1 MKFHRN
7 IRKLITLVAITSVL
21 FGPQTAM
28 AFSLLEWLGF
38 GNDEEQAEPQAKA
51 STVTESANWA
61 ETSSEPDIAETQNKP
76 VPPVPANSDAV
87 KFEDIK
93 LIIANLSEEQRRK
106 LLSDESAFSNFLQQ
120 QAMNQSVLNA
130 ARANKLEED
139 PFTRLLMQKSAENT
153 LREIYINRLINKE
166 LPTDF
171 PTEEQSKTFYDNNQ
185 DKFTL
190 EERVHV
196 WQIFLPFGKDADAK
210 TKEQIKKQATD
221 LKKSIDAKKMSFAS
235 AATEFSK
242 HIPSRHAGGYM
253 GLIKLTDIKPEI
265 RESVLN
271 LKEGQLSSPVLTD
284 DGYHLIMRGNK
295 INATVLPYDQVK
307 VRINQAL
314 RKEAGNRLRR
324 AIFEQANKTYGQ
336 DLDSKRIEEWR
347 LKLRTNL

>member
-1 MKFHRN
+1 MKFSRN
-7 IRKLITLVAITSVL
+7 IQKLITLAAITLVL
-21 FGPQTAM
+21 FSTQSAM

-38 GNDEEQAEPQAKA
+38 GNDEKQTEQKA
-51 STVTESANWA
+51 RTNTVTKTANWA
-61 ETSSEPDIAETQNKP
+61 ETSSEPVIADTQNIP
-76 VPPVPANSDAV
+76 APAPANSDVV

-93 LIIANLSEEQRRK
+93 LIIANLNVEQRRK
-106 LLSDESAFSNFLQQ
+106 LLSDEKAFSSFLQQ
-120 QAMNQSVLNA
+120 QVMSQSVLSA

-139 PFTRLLMQKSAENT
+139 PFIRLLMQKSAENT

-166 LPTDF
+166 LPANF
-171 PTEEQSKTFYDNNQ
+171 PNEEQSKTFYDNNQ

-196 WQIFLPFGKDADAK
+196 WQIFLPFGKDVDAK
-210 TKEQIKKQATD
+210 TKEGIKKQAAD
-221 LKKSIDAKKMSFAS
+221 LKKRIDSQKLSFSS
-235 AATEFSK
+235 AATEFSQ

-253 GLIKLTDIKPEI
+253 GLIKLSDIKPEI
-265 RESVLN
+265 RETVLK
-271 LKEGQLSSPVLTD
+271 LKEGQLSSPVLTE
-284 DGYHLIMRGNK
+284 DGYHLIKRGNK
-295 INATVLPYDQVK
+295 IDATVLPYDQVK
-307 VRINQAL
+307 ARINQSL